1 MHASESFCS
10 ARPLVLSKVTL
21 QVWLPIIIPW
31 ILIIFLREGGNWPPI
46 PPPWIRHWLAAST
59 SVCSTS
65 CFMHLWV
72 VNSTYKQPRVSNIC
86 SFVRSFIRSVHRA
99 AETIAHFWNSVK
111 VWTGLARQWLAIW
124 LVDFAKV
131 LSFSSYGWLT
141 LTTVFD
147 LSDDKSA
154 HSWLPKY
161 L

>member
-1 MHASESFCS
+1 M
-10 ARPLVLSKVTL
+10 
-21 QVWLPIIIPW
+21 
-31 ILIIFLREGGNWPPI
+31 REGYGTCSV
-46 PPPWIRHWLAAST
+46 IR
-59 SVCSTS
+59 
-65 CFMHLWV
+65 
-72 VNSTYKQPRVSNIC
+72 
-86 SFVRSFIRSVHRA
+86 SFVHSFIRSVHRA